1 MKRRTEIPFIIGLCM
16 VSMLAFSS
24 SLFME
29 GANGAALKHDLGTE
43 WTRVSEATNG
53 WMRGLKWTSDAKSQA
68 TPTDAQAAAT
78 KDSVPTKPA
87 SSSTTDTSAASSKWT
102 KQDIQRL
109 SDIAN
114 ELMSSMTQK
123 DWTEAAGS
131 IANDKPAAAEATL
144 AGLLVS
150 HLKPTDLAWL
160 QQHFT
165 GSASFGLDDVT
176 LLQKTLAQAAAE
188 LTPQELSLVKL
199 GLAKY
204 AASQLDT
211 AQ

>member
-1 MKRRTEIPFIIGLCM
+1 M

-29 GANGAALKHDLGTE
+29 GANGADLKHDLGAE
-43 WTRVSEATNG
+43 WTRVSEVTYG
-53 WMRGLKWTSDAKSQA
+53 WMRGLKWTSDDKSHA
-68 TPTDAQAAAT
+68 ASTDARTAST

-87 SSSTTDTSAASSKWT
+87 STSTTDTPAASSTWT

-123 DWTEAAGS
+123 DWTEAATS
-131 IANDKPAAAEATL
+131 IAKDKPAVAEATL
-144 AGLLVS
+144 AGLLAS

-165 GSASFGLDDVT
+165 GAASFGLDDVT
-176 LLQKTLAQAAAE
+176 MLQQTLAQAEAE
-188 LTPQELSLVKL
+188 LTPQELSLVKQ

-204 AASQLDT
+204 ASSQLDT
-211 AQ
+211 AH